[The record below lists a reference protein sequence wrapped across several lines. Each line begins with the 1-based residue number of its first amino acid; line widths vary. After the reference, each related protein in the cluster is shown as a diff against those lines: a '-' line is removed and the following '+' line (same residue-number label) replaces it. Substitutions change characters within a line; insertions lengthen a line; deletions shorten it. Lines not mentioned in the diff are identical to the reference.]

1 MKLNTI
7 LIDPNGRQATLIT
20 QPIPG
25 RAQPL
30 VTLLY
35 PDGRARL
42 VDLTQCRPLLP
53 EQQQTASR
61 SNS

>member
-7 LIDPNGRQATLIT
+7 IQDPDGRQAKLIT

-25 RAQPL
+25 RSQQL

-35 PDGRARL
+35 PDGRGRV
-42 VDLTQCRPLLP
+42 VDLAKCQVP
-53 EQQQTASR
+53 EEQKDR
-61 SNS
+61 SKA